1 MEKTKKGEHNMAC
14 HGKIARLPGPVRAQ
28 LNARL
33 QREDDGKDI
42 LAWLNSLP
50 EVKSVSDDQFQGRP
64 VTPQNLSD
72 WRRGR
77 FQEWLARQ
85 DILAQAEEVAATQKE
100 LEAVSPAGSLADHL
114 ALVVAFRYAAIL
126 AGQGAALD
134 EKALR
139 ELRALRPICQVAVK
153 LRRSDHNAARLRIES
168 QRWEVARQKELA
180 AQEVARRFNERA
192 QAALANR
199 PTFRK
204 PQLEVLKSGLDAT
217 LAGLDELEKLVG
229 CKTFAAA
236 GLKPSRPDLAP
247 KPPCPAQKP
256 RPPRQTEPSP
266 PPPAANPAAASPP
279 QPNPDP
285 GPQAGLEE
293 KPSAVPYPKLA
304 AALSSKFSGEAK
316 SKEGESKEAHLD
328 TAPMPVSDSL
338 APPSGERASLP
349 SVGSAKEGERGA
361 FLRPGPV
368 PRSAQSKEEIGS
380 NRV

>member
-1 MEKTKKGEHNMAC
+1 MARN
-14 HGKIARLPGPVRAQ
+14 GKIARLPRAVRSQ
-28 LNARL
+28 LNSRL
-33 QREDDGKDI
+33 QEGEQGKQI
-42 LAWLNSLP
+42 VQWLNSLP
-50 EVKSVSDDQFQGRP
+50 EVQAVLSESFSGHP
-64 VTPQNLSD
+64 VTEQNLSD
-72 WRRGR
+72 WRLGR
-77 FQEWLARQ
+77 YQEWLARQ

-304 AALSSKFSGEAK
+304 AALPAKTSRDSESKPA
-316 SKEGESKEAHLD
+316 ESKEQI
-328 TAPMPVSDSL
+328 VSN
-338 APPSGERASLP
+338 
-349 SVGSAKEGERGA
+349 
-361 FLRPGPV
+361 
-368 PRSAQSKEEIGS
+368 GS
-380 NRV
+380 NPSNPNPSNRA